1 MKDLNKNYEKD
12 IKIDNGFVFN
22 KKSKYTIREGT
33 KVKVLLDTP
42 QNIFGNK
49 LSGKHRKSDIYW
61 STDDYIILNC
71 IMLPGNPP
79 LYKVKN
85 LKTGEIPNA
94 LYTNE
99 QLQII

>member
-1 MKDLNKNYEKD
+1 MIKEFKDLLSNKD
-12 IKIDNGFVFN
+12 DFVFN
-22 KKSKYTIREGT
+22 KKTKYTIREGT
-33 KVKVLLDTP
+33 KVKILLDTP

-71 IMLPGNPP
+71 IMFPGNPP

-85 LKTGEIPNA
+85 IKTGEIPNA

>member
-1 MKDLNKNYEKD
+1 MNKNYEKE
-12 IKIDNGFVFN
+12 IKIDSDFVFN

-33 KVKVLLDTP
+33 KVKVLLDTT
-42 QNIFGNK
+42 QNIFGDK
-49 LSGKHRKSDIYW
+49 LPGKHRKSDIYW
-61 STDDYIILNC
+61 STDDYIVLNC

-85 LKTGEIPNA
+85 LKTGEIPNT

>member
-1 MKDLNKNYEKD
+1 MIKEFKDLLSNK
-12 IKIDNGFVFN
+12 
-22 KKSKYTIREGT
+22 
-33 KVKVLLDTP
+33 
-42 QNIFGNK
+42 
-49 LSGKHRKSDIYW
+49 
-61 STDDYIILNC
+61 DDYIILNC